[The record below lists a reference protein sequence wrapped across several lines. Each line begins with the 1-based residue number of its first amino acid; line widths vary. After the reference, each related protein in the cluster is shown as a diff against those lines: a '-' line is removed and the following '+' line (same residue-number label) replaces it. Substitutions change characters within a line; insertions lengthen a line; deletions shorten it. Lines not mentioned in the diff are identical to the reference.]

1 MSNKVDVLL
10 GLQWG
15 DEGKGKL
22 VDVLTPRY
30 DIIARFQG
38 GPNAG
43 HTLEF
48 EGTKHVLHT
57 IPSGIFHQHVINLI
71 GNGVVIDPVVF
82 CKELDGLDVR
92 QVKYQERLLVSKKAH
107 LIIPTHRLLDKAS
120 EASKGAA
127 KIGSTLKGIGPTYMD
142 KTGRNGL
149 RMGDVLSSQFQLK
162 YEALKDKHLH
172 LLKGFGDAFQLDEQE
187 LLEMESHFMR
197 SIERMRALQIIDSE
211 IYLNDALKSGKR
223 VLAEGAQGSML
234 DIDFGTY
241 PFVTSSNTVTAG
253 ACTGLGVSPGKI
265 GEVIGIFK
273 AYCTRV
279 GSGPFPTELHDELGE
294 RMRQIGHEFGS
305 TTGRAR
311 RCGWVDLP
319 ALRYTCM
326 INGVTKLIMMKA
338 DVLSGFHPIRVCT
351 SYQLEDERVD
361 FLPYDINETAITPV
375 YEDLPG
381 WSADLTGMHAADSLP
396 VELKN
401 YIQYLE
407 SQLEIPI
414 VVVSVGPD
422 REQTIHTGSL

>member
-1 MSNKVDVLL
+1 M
-10 GLQWG
+10 
-15 DEGKGKL
+15 
-22 VDVLTPRY
+22 
-30 DIIARFQG
+30 
-38 GPNAG
+38 
-43 HTLEF
+43 
-48 EGTKHVLHT
+48 
-57 IPSGIFHQHVINLI
+57 
-71 GNGVVIDPVVF
+71 
-82 CKELDGLDVR
+82 
-92 QVKYQERLLVSKKAH
+92 
-107 LIIPTHRLLDKAS
+107 
-120 EASKGAA
+120 
-127 KIGSTLKGIGPTYMD
+127 
-142 KTGRNGL
+142 
-149 RMGDVLSSQFQLK
+149 
-162 YEALKDKHLH
+162 
-172 LLKGFGDAFQLDEQE
+172 
-187 LLEMESHFMR
+187 
-197 SIERMRALQIIDSE
+197 
-211 IYLNDALKSGKR
+211 
-223 VLAEGAQGSML
+223 
-234 DIDFGTY
+234 
-241 PFVTSSNTVTAG
+241 
-253 ACTGLGVSPGKI
+253 
-265 GEVIGIFK
+265 IGIFK

-338 DVLSGFHPIRVCT
+338 DVLSGFNPIRVCT
-351 SYQLEDERVD
+351 SYQLEQDCVD

-396 VELKN
+396 AELKN